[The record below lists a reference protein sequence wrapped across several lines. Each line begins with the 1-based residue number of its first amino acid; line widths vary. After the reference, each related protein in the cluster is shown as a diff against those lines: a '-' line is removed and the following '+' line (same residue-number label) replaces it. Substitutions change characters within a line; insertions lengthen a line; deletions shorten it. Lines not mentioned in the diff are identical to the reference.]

1 MSPRK
6 GRPLAVAQAPFDQC
20 GFTLIE
26 LLAVIA
32 IVGLLLAVTVP
43 AVQGVRESAR
53 KTECL
58 DHLHQLAIALQHHE
72 STFGHLPKDNDK
84 GWGVLAFLLPEIEQK
99 PLYDQ
104 LQPQQRARGSLAP
117 ALQSLLKTEIPVL
130 WCPSYPKVEEPTL
143 SGESRTSYLGS
154 EGLFS
159 KRMTLSDVIDGESQ
173 TLAFGETTAEQGWSQ
188 PGLGTSGGGPNQGS
202 FGSYHPGGVQI
213 VLCDGQARFVSDSVD
228 ANAFVALCTPQGRD
242 VVGGY

>member
-1 MSPRK
+1 MSPDQRLVK
-6 GRPLAVAQAPFDQC
+6 TLTRSPARGR

-26 LLAVIA
+26 LLVVIA
-32 IVGLLLAVTVP
+32 IIGLLLAVSVP

-58 DHLHQLAIALQHHE
+58 DHLHQLAVALQHHE

-104 LQPQQRARGSLAP
+104 LKPQQNPRSSLGP
-117 ALQSLLKTEIPVL
+117 ALQPLLRTEIPVL
-130 WCPSYPKVEEPTL
+130 WCPSYPEVEVPTS
-143 SGESRTSYLGS
+143 SGECRTSYLGL

-173 TLAFGETTAEQGWSQ
+173 T
-188 PGLGTSGGGPNQGS
+188 
-202 FGSYHPGGVQI
+202 
-213 VLCDGQARFVSDSVD
+213 
-228 ANAFVALCTPQGRD
+228 
-242 VVGGY
+242 